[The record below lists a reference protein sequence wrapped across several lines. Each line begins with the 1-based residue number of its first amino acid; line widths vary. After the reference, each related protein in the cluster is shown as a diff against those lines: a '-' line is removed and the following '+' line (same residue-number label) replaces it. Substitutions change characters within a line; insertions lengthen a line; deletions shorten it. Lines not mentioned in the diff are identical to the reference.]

1 MCQWF
6 TIISLRTILHVFT
19 TIDVNNGN
27 LGSICVNVSLV
38 QVWEPLYMFFMTM
51 EVNNG
56 NLGSICL
63 NVSLLQVWEPFYMLL
78 RQLMLKVVI

>member
-1 MCQWF
+1 MKKKIVSMFHYYKFENHYTYFF
-6 TIISLRTILHVFT
+6 T
-19 TIDVNNGN
+19 
-27 LGSICVNVSLV
+27 
-38 QVWEPLYMFFMTM
+38 TM

-78 RQLMLKVVI
+78 RQLTLKVVM